1 MIDTHAHLD
10 FHKFDNDRDQVIKRA
25 LSASVTKM
33 ICPGC
38 DLESSMKCVELSH
51 KYDCIEAMIGVHP
64 SDADKWSDEVA
75 SKFFVQAKDPKVVGI
90 GEIGLDYHKMRIAE
104 DVQKKAFREQ
114 IELAKQVGLPVC
126 VHMRESAQDVYDILI
141 ESGIE
146 RVTLHCFNE
155 GLSFAEIAWSR
166 GWILG
171 FGGTVT
177 YPKNEELRRVVAKC
191 PEGSFVLETD
201 CPFLP
206 PRSHRGERNE
216 PAYLV
221 EIDDAIRRIRTSAH

>member
-1 MIDTHAHLD
+1 
-10 FHKFDNDRDQVIKRA
+10 
-25 LSASVTKM
+25 M

-38 DLESSMKCVELSH
+38 DFESSMKCVGLAH

-64 SDADKWSDEVA
+64 SDADKWSSEVA

-90 GEIGLDYHKMRIAE
+90 GEIGLDYHHMRVSE
-104 DVQKKAFREQ
+104 EVQEKAFREQ
-114 IELAKQVGLPVC
+114 LELAKQVGLPVC
-126 VHMRESAQDVYDILI
+126 VHARESARDVYDILV
-141 ESGIE
+141 ESGVE

-155 GLSFAEIAWSR
+155 DLEFAEMAWKR

-177 YPKNEELRRVVAKC
+177 YPQNEELRKVVAKT
-191 PEGSFVLETD
+191 PENLFVLETD

-206 PRSHRGERNE
+206 PQSHRGERNE

-221 EIDDAIRRIRTSAH
+221 EVADEVRRIRR